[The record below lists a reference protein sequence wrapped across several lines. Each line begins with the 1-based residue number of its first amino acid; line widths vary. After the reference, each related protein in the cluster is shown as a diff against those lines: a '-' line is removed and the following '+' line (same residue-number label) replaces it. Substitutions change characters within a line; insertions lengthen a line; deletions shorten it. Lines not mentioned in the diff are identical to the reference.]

1 MTYKE
6 VKIIDEEIR
15 NLQSRLGRLEREV
28 YSATPKL
35 SDAPSGSG
43 SGDKIGRAVAE
54 IADLNTEI
62 QALRFRRDSA
72 VNKLDSRKFEENCL
86 YMRLKYGMSWPQ
98 IAAKVSSTPGSIKMM
113 CHRYIW

>member
-1 MTYKE
+1 MTLKE
-6 VKIIDEEIR
+6 VKIIDKEIHR
-15 NLQSRLGRLEREV
+15 LQSRLGVLESEV
-28 YSATPKL
+28 CSTTPKL
-35 SDAPSGSG
+35 SEAPSGSG

-72 VNKLDSRKFEENCL
+72 VNKLNLQKFEDNCL
-86 YMRLKYGMSWPQ
+86 YMRLKRGMSWAQ
-98 IAAKVSSTPGSIKMM
+98 IAAKVSSTPDSIKMM

>member
-1 MTYKE
+1 MTYKD
-6 VKIIDEEIR
+6 VKIIDKEIHR
-15 NLQSRLGRLEREV
+15 LQSRLGVVESRV
-28 YSATPKL
+28 CSTAQKF
-35 SDAPSGSG
+35 SDMPNGSG

-72 VNKLDSRKFEENCL
+72 INKLNLQKYEDNCL
-86 YMRLKYGMSWPQ
+86 YMRLKRNMTWTQ
-98 IAAKVSSTPGSIKMM
+98 IAVKVGSTPDSIKMM

>member
-6 VKIIDEEIR
+6 VKIIDKEIHR
-15 NLQSRLGRLEREV
+15 LQSRLGMLESEV
-28 YSATPKL
+28 CSTTPKL

-43 SGDKIGRAVAE
+43 LGDKIGRAVAE

-72 VNKLDSRKFEENCL
+72 VNKLNLQKFEGNCL
-86 YMRLKYGMSWPQ
+86 YMRLKRGMSWAQ
-98 IAAKVSSTPGSIKMM
+98 IAAKVSSTPDSIKMM